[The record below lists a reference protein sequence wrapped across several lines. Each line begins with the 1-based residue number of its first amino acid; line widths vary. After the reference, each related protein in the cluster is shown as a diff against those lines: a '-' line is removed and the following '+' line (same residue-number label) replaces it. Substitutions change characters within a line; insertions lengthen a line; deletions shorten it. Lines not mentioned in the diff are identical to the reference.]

1 MDTKYSEKAE
11 MELVV
16 SDGNIDTFVK
26 KVTEAT
32 SGQALINKGDNIY
45 FAVIYGK
52 PVVFG

>member
-1 MDTKYSEKAE
+1 MAIY
-11 MELVV
+11 
-16 SDGNIDTFVK
+16 TFVK

-45 FAVIYGK
+45 FAVIDGK